1 MRIINSDA
9 LKQQTVPKIL
19 KHTWDLEKVAM
30 QIRFR
35 TMLYLCL
42 KKRPLDDFQDLMQ
55 LQERNRCFLGL
66 ESVCKSDKTK
76 YTSKRFQNEVVN
88 CLASVIR
95 ERSLGK
101 VSRSTFLCPMGDET
115 TDRATTSQMVFLYR
129 TADPFVGKPEIVFS
143 SIEALHHG
151 GSADAVTATTLSCLE
166 RDSVPL
172 SRCCSFCGDG
182 CGVIIGCKNGL
193 AARFCARN
201 PYMLF
206 NHCFCHRCALGLV
219 TVHIPSST

>member
-1 MRIINSDA
+1 
-9 LKQQTVPKIL
+9 
-19 KHTWDLEKVAM
+19 
-30 QIRFR
+30 
-35 TMLYLCL
+35 
-42 KKRPLDDFQDLMQ
+42 
-55 LQERNRCFLGL
+55 
-66 ESVCKSDKTK
+66 
-76 YTSKRFQNEVVN
+76 
-88 CLASVIR
+88 
-95 ERSLGK
+95 
-101 VSRSTFLCPMGDET
+101 MGDET

-151 GSADAVTATTLSCLE
+151 GSADAVTATTLSCLK

-182 CGVIIGCKNGL
+182 CGVIIGCENGL

-206 NHCFCHRCALGLV
+206 NHCFCHRCALGSRDGSHSIKYLKHV
-219 TVHIPSST
+219 VFPYIEYLARWFARFFGPHQPFAGNVQGPQRRADCSGDQWLRKMAHTGRCF